1 MAKHPLLIFPKSVP
15 VDREK
20 LRPAYIPRAAIGR
33 RWQDSHVGQPLLK
46 LEAAIARRTL
56 ELSTTASGATAEE
69 VLVLE
74 TIGNVIDFV
83 NAVRRIEGLE
93 WLVSFDV
100 AEADEENLPS
110 LDAPDDDFT
119 EGGNRLFALATD
131 AQALHQLLSLWQ
143 RYQTGQSFERGF
155 GVWKQ
160 VFAQLREVRRW
171 SVKDR
176 LYETGMVE
184 FWRDALDMGD
194 PTITFA
200 VELWFRANP
209 SVRRARFES
218 LQAEAVSLGGRLDH
232 SYEHEPTAFHAAV
245 ATFPPSVVR
254 QFLEQ
259 PDTSAFLERAEVMY
273 CRPHGQT
280 AIPLQDGDAFG
291 IATIPTTPPPGE
303 PMVALLDGLPVEN
316 HSAYAGWLRVDDP
329 DGWAATYEVRDR
341 QHGTGMAS
349 LIVRG
354 DLSLNEAPI
363 NSPLYVRPIL
373 KPDPS
378 DFRRPR
384 REAMPFGRFPQDLLE
399 IAVRRFKIGDPDNP
413 ATAPS
418 IQVVNLSVGDPSRL
432 FDGSMSP
439 WGRMVDYLAWRYNL
453 LFIVSAGNH
462 ASFRIEKSLAQWD
475 SLTPIEREQ
484 EALLACWRDIRHR
497 RLLSPAEA
505 INAVTVAALHID
517 NSGPPPPSGALGTIP
532 IQNPN
537 IACTTSAFG
546 PGC

>member
-1 MAKHPLLIFPKSVP
+1 MGDFSAVS
-15 VDREK
+15 RE
-20 LRPAYIPRAAIGR
+20 AIPR
-33 RWQDSHVGQPLLK
+33 S
-46 LEAAIARRTL
+46 
-56 ELSTTASGATAEE
+56 S
-69 VLVLE
+69 
-74 TIGNVIDFV
+74 
-83 NAVRRIEGLE
+83 
-93 WLVSFDV
+93 
-100 AEADEENLPS
+100 
-110 LDAPDDDFT
+110 
-119 EGGNRLFALATD
+119 
-131 AQALHQLLSLWQ
+131 Q
-143 RYQTGQSFERGF
+143 R
-155 GVWKQ
+155 
-160 VFAQLREVRRW
+160 
-171 SVKDR
+171 
-176 LYETGMVE
+176 
-184 FWRDALDMGD
+184 
-194 PTITFA
+194 
-200 VELWFRANP
+200 
-209 SVRRARFES
+209 
-218 LQAEAVSLGGRLDH
+218 
-232 SYEHEPTAFHAAV
+232 
-245 ATFPPSVVR
+245 
-254 QFLEQ
+254 
-259 PDTSAFLERAEVMY
+259 SAFLERAEVMY

-373 KPDPS
+373 RPDPS

-475 SLTPIEREQ
+475 SLTPNR
-484 EALLACWRDIRHR
+484 ARTRGTSRVLARYSAP
-497 RLLSPAEA
+497 SPS
-505 INAVTVAALHID
+505 VACRGDQCGDGGGVAYR
-517 NSGPPPPSGALGTIP
+517 
-532 IQNPN
+532 
-537 IACTTSAFG
+537 
-546 PGC
+546 

>member
-1 MAKHPLLIFPKSVP
+1 
-15 VDREK
+15 
-20 LRPAYIPRAAIGR
+20 
-33 RWQDSHVGQPLLK
+33 
-46 LEAAIARRTL
+46 
-56 ELSTTASGATAEE
+56 
-69 VLVLE
+69 
-74 TIGNVIDFV
+74 
-83 NAVRRIEGLE
+83 
-93 WLVSFDV
+93 
-100 AEADEENLPS
+100 
-110 LDAPDDDFT
+110 
-119 EGGNRLFALATD
+119 
-131 AQALHQLLSLWQ
+131 
-143 RYQTGQSFERGF
+143 
-155 GVWKQ
+155 
-160 VFAQLREVRRW
+160 
-171 SVKDR
+171 
-176 LYETGMVE
+176 
-184 FWRDALDMGD
+184 
-194 PTITFA
+194 
-200 VELWFRANP
+200 
-209 SVRRARFES
+209 
-218 LQAEAVSLGGRLDH
+218 
-232 SYEHEPTAFHAAV
+232 
-245 ATFPPSVVR
+245 
-254 QFLEQ
+254 
-259 PDTSAFLERAEVMY
+259 
-273 CRPHGQT
+273 
-280 AIPLQDGDAFG
+280 
-291 IATIPTTPPPGE
+291 
-303 PMVALLDGLPVEN
+303 
-316 HSAYAGWLRVDDP
+316 
-329 DGWAATYEVRDR
+329 
-341 QHGTGMAS
+341 MAS

-517 NSGPPPPSGALGTIP
+517 NSGPPPPSAHSGLSQSRTQTLPAQL
-532 IQNPN
+532 
-537 IACTTSAFG
+537 
-546 PGC
+546 